1 MMGVGALLSLEEVHK
16 CDPGPQRQRLFALSE
31 NSYRLYLHYVKIAR
45 RSAIYTTYC
54 K

>member
-1 MMGVGALLSLEEVHK
+1 MQIAMDYITPSENNSILNDILFTLSV
-16 CDPGPQRQRLFALSE
+16 

-45 RSAIYTTYC
+45 FPAIYTTYC